1 MSPSEASKV
10 CVFRIPRGCGRVF
23 RGCDRWD
30 DRIRVFSNGIN
41 IVQENEGISLIDDK
55 GKSIVNVLSNGQI
68 SVFMSLLAAVV
79 G

>member
-1 MSPSEASKV
+1 M
-10 CVFRIPRGCGRVF
+10 
-23 RGCDRWD
+23 
-30 DRIRVFSNGIN
+30 FSNGIN

-68 SVFMSLLAAVV
+68 SVFMSLLAAFV